1 MALPQG
7 LTVTPVPQVSASG
20 SSPAPTSSIPTFV
33 PPNVAFHN
41 MAFATATGNTM
52 PQPQPAMQ
60 PVPQVSSTGSIPAST
75 SSIPTKPQMP
85 PPNMPP
91 PAKEL
96 PDYYGILQVEKTA
109 TWDEIRRSYRKLA
122 LKWHPD
128 KNMHQQELADGEF
141 QKIAEA
147 YEVLSDDEMRKIY
160 DQGGSLAEAC
170 CKRKFQQSNEVG
182 EDDDD
187 VEEANFFRDPSDM
200 YAEAFGFG
208 AGACVAGCCGGGQ
221 GFDPFAQFRRY
232 GIIPNGEPHDHDHDH
247 DHGHHH
253 HHDDDTDDYDSED
266 YDSDDYEDVSDN
278 QSEKGDPGDGEDTK
292 DGEDANKRK
301 TEDEDDGEP
310 QAKKQKV

>member
-7 LTVTPVPQVSASG
+7 LTVTPVPQVSSSG
-20 SSPAPTSSIPTFV
+20 SSPASTSSIPTFV

-60 PVPQVSSTGSIPAST
+60 PVPQVSSAGSIPAST

-128 KNMHQQELADGEF
+128 KNPTNQEEATKKFKELS
-141 QKIAEA
+141 EA
-147 YEVLSDDEMRKIY
+147 YEVLSDGK
-160 DQGGSLAEAC
+160 LAL
-170 CKRKFQQSNEVG
+170 KL
-182 EDDDD
+182 
-187 VEEANFFRDPSDM
+187 
-200 YAEAFGFG
+200 
-208 AGACVAGCCGGGQ
+208 
-221 GFDPFAQFRRY
+221 
-232 GIIPNGEPHDHDHDH
+232 
-247 DHGHHH
+247 
-253 HHDDDTDDYDSED
+253 TDIFSYCYSE
-266 YDSDDYEDVSDN
+266 
-278 QSEKGDPGDGEDTK
+278 
-292 DGEDANKRK
+292 
-301 TEDEDDGEP
+301 
-310 QAKKQKV
+310 